1 MRENEVEIEER
12 LLRSPRAENGLGMW
26 YFVGVT
32 VLRPDALHRG
42 D

>member
-1 MRENEVEIEER
+1 MRENEIKIEDR
-12 LLRSPRAENGLGMW
+12 FLGSPRAENGLWMW

-32 VLRPDALHRG
+32 VLRSDVIYRG

>member
-1 MRENEVEIEER
+1 MREDEIKIEDR
-12 LLRSPRAENGLGMW
+12 FLGSPRAENRLRMW

-32 VLRPDALHRG
+32 VLRPDAIYRG